1 MRNLTDNRQAGRLP
15 LGVPLPR
22 PMETAQPP
30 TNDVSASNLLFGSL
44 ALTVTLALIRH
55 HLLPVGNQASDALF
69 AGGLAVVAVL
79 YSGLFYA
86 IRRGHYW
93 AKGMLLLLVVL
104 GVLGSLI
111 DYRTTFSAKNLDPWN
126 VISTLVHY
134 GARVW
139 ALLLLFQKPRPQ
151 WR

>member
-1 MRNLTDNRQAGRLP
+1 MRAATF
-15 LGVPLPR
+15 GVLLSQ
-22 PMETAQPP
+22 PMQNAQPP

-55 HLLPVGNQASDALF
+55 HLLPANNRASDVVF
-69 AGGLAVVAVL
+69 AGGLVVVAVL

-93 AKGMLLLLVVL
+93 AKVMLLMLMGL

-111 DYRTTFSAKNLDPWN
+111 TYRTTFSAKNLDPLN
-126 VISTLVHY
+126 VVSTLVHY
-134 GARVW
+134 GARIW
-139 ALLLLFQKPRPQ
+139 ALLLLFKKPQ
-151 WR
+151 LG